1 MEQISPPSTTNT
13 PRKKA
18 LSFLLPA
25 PHIAPLPEAIAAKK
39 YPRLRWQ
46 ILEATFIGYATFYL
60 VRHNLPVVS
69 KEMGAVFG
77 YDKAQ
82 IGDMLAATARSL
94 TGWGN
99 FSYARFPT
107 AAARVTSM
115 ALGLLFTCML
125 SFRTQLVR
133 FGK

>member
-1 MEQISPPSTTNT
+1 LIYST
-13 PRKKA
+13 A
-18 LSFLLPA
+18 LRRQSRREKLFSYLKPA
-25 PHIAPLPEAIAAKK
+25 PHVASLPEAEVVRK
-39 YPRLRWQ
+39 YLRVHRQ

-60 VRHNLPVVS
+60 VRNNLPVVS

-99 FSYARFPT
+99 FS
-107 AAARVTSM
+107 
-115 ALGLLFTCML
+115 
-125 SFRTQLVR
+125 
-133 FGK
+133 